1 MKCETIE
8 KWWLLRDSGE
18 LRGWRRRAA
27 ERHAASCP
35 RCAAFASSL
44 AGWRR
49 DVAETRVDARPAD
62 WVRTSIL
69 NTATVAARARHAARP
84 EPRAIPW
91 APALAA
97 AAAAFA
103 LVLGGLVAAHRFASA
118 ARDGGAPSVAG
129 AAAASVDDAIERLAA
144 KMEDL
149 SGEILGSS
157 GSAAADDDL
166 DDMATE
172 LLKLEGAR
180 I

>member
-1 MKCETIE
+1 
-8 KWWLLRDSGE
+8 
-18 LRGWRRRAA
+18 
-27 ERHAASCP
+27 
-35 RCAAFASSL
+35 
-44 AGWRR
+44 
-49 DVAETRVDARPAD
+49 
-62 WVRTSIL
+62 
-69 NTATVAARARHAARP
+69 
-84 EPRAIPW
+84 
-91 APALAA
+91 
-97 AAAAFA
+97 
-103 LVLGGLVAAHRFASA
+103 VLGGLVAAHRFASA

-129 AAAASVDDAIERLAA
+129 AAASVDDAIERLAA